1 VSALPLKKTLRKAAL
16 PSDWRMRYWMRRQE
30 SSLAGEA
37 ARMEHARGRLEHL
50 YEISKILTRFESIER
65 TVPEVLAL
73 MSEVCPLRIAI
84 LMLEA
89 RTMHRLRTRS
99 IVWHAEGSMG
109 SRARRA
115 QSRAKAAYT
124 NLTRAPPNIEEEA
137 GATWFPTPVPQG
149 IELSNEGFVLL
160 PLVVD
165 HGRIFG
171 ALHLEGAA
179 RLDEPDL
186 AFANAVVNQLA
197 IVLDRIAIIAA
208 KQAEAKAAQ
217 LAAEL
222 LAQTSAIFSSSLE
235 YEKTLAAVVHA
246 SVPRLADICVL
257 DELTDDRHIRRVEVL
272 FADPGKQAVAD
283 RIRGLV
289 PASDSSPQGQVLAS
303 GKAIVLESFESF
315 EPDRVDLLEQ
325 LGARSM
331 MIVPLIA
338 HGRTLGS
345 LTFVSAES
353 GRQYSAVDLALAEEI
368 GRRAAMAV
376 DNARLYMQA
385 QRATVARQDL
395 LAIVSHDLKNP
406 LATILLCTDML
417 SGPSFEGQPEP
428 VKRILGIVVRSA
440 SRTKRILEDLLDG
453 ASIEA
458 GHLSVEKA
466 RYEVAPIV
474 REAVD
479 LHAIAAEQKGV
490 RLISSLPGEA
500 FEVDCDRERLLQVL
514 GNLIDNAIK
523 FTPAGGAI
531 TVLGEP
537 RDEETLFAVADT
549 GPGIASEELSAVFD
563 RYWQAKK
570 TASIGTGLGLS
581 ISKGLVELHGGRIWV
596 ESTPGRG
603 ATFRFALPVSTTPAL
618 AATHASVT

>member
-1 VSALPLKKTLRKAAL
+1 
-16 PSDWRMRYWMRRQE
+16 MRQE
-30 SSLAGEA
+30 SSRTGEA

-73 MSEVCPLRIAI
+73 MSEVCPLRIAV
-84 LMLEA
+84 LMLEE
-89 RTMHRLRTRS
+89 RTTHRLRTRS
-99 IVWHAEGSMG
+99 IVWHAEGSMS
-109 SRARRA
+109 SRARGA

-124 NLTRAPPNIEEEA
+124 TLTRAPPNIEEEA
-137 GATWFPTPVPQG
+137 GATWFPTPVPPG
-149 IELSNEGFVLL
+149 IESSNEGFVLL

-165 HGRIFG
+165 HGPIFG

-179 RLDEPDL
+179 RLDEADL

-197 IVLDRIAIIAA
+197 VVLDRIAIIAA

-257 DELTDDRHIRRVEVL
+257 DELTDDGQIRRVEVL

-283 RIRGLV
+283 RIRSLV
-289 PASDSSPQGQVLAS
+289 PASDSPSPQAQVLVS
-303 GKAIVLESFESF
+303 GKAVVLESFESF

-353 GRQYSAVDLALAEEI
+353 GRRYSAVDLALAEEI

-395 LAIVSHDLKNP
+395 LAIVSHDLRSP
-406 LATILLCTDML
+406 LGTILICIDML
-417 SGPSFEGQPEP
+417 SGPSFEGQPER
-428 VKRILGIVVRSA
+428 VKRLLGVIARSA
-440 SRTKRILEDLLDG
+440 SGTKRLLEDLLDG

-474 REAVD
+474 REAVE
-479 LHAIAAEQKGV
+479 LHAIAAEKKGV
-490 RLISSLPGEA
+490 RLVGSLPGEA

-523 FTPAGGAI
+523 FTPAAGTV

-549 GPGIASEELSAVFD
+549 GPGIASEELRAVFD
-563 RYWQAKK
+563 RYWQSKK
-570 TASIGTGLGLS
+570 TASLGTGLGLS

-596 ESTPGRG
+596 ESTLGRG
-603 ATFRFALPVSTTPAL
+603 ATFRFALPVSTAPVL
-618 AATHASVT
+618 ATEHASMT